1 MYKTNTRTIT
11 INRVITEKMRM
22 IDEIR
27 SQEDFNKD
35 IMEKIQVDKA
45 ELNGMRQ
52 AASFKRG

>member
-35 IMEKIQVDKA
+35 IMEKIQVDKD